1 MLKNIIFDLGNVI
14 IKWDAKEVV
23 SHCVDKEEE
32 IEILS
37 KAIFM
42 SDGWLKYDEGT
53 IEKEQLIKSIN
64 DRLDDRY
71 HQIVRNI
78 ITDWYRYC
86 PIIEGMEDLMK
97 ELKDRGYKIYLLSNT
112 NLSFDEYKD
121 TIPALAYF
129 DGYYISAV
137 RKLIKPF
144 KEVYLD
150 FLELYKL
157 KAEESL
163 FIDDTLINVVG
174 AKEVGIDGYHFVGNV
189 EKLRE
194 FIVGYDV

>member
-32 IEILS
+32 IEILYE
-37 KAIFM
+37 AIFM

-64 DRLDDRY
+64 VRLDDCY

-174 AKEVGIDGYHFVGNV
+174 AKEVGIDGYHFVGDV